1 MNIILI
7 SCNLGYEVKD
17 GKVYYKWIR
26 GGNMSK
32 ETTLV
37 EDADAE
43 IFEVIKNDV
52 DLDLGRDK
60 NYVFLELAKLKAYPA
75 TFEQI
80 EGCYWWDKD
89 NVYMFQYGS
98 PDNNA
103 VKETYPKTF
112 GVVGM

>member
-1 MNIILI
+1 
-7 SCNLGYEVKD
+7 
-17 GKVYYKWIR
+17 
-26 GGNMSK
+26 MSK

-43 IFEVIKNDV
+43 TFEVIKNDV
-52 DLDLGRDK
+52 DLDLGRGK

-89 NVYMFQYGS
+89 NVYVLKYGS
-98 PDNNA
+98 LDNNA
-103 VKETYPKTF
+103 VRELTLKPLEQQVC
-112 GVVGM
+112 G